1 MHRRKESGESP
12 GPWPRS
18 LASRRALW
26 YVLRHSY
33 KTLKTDDNEVMQS
46 NLVPRPTS
54 IWNPWFIASFFLL
67 QFIIIIFMYRC
78 VFLLRFHNSFLT
90 CVVIRLSVKYAKH
103 QFLTTYFDPF
113 YADLHLHRDKPH
125 ANYDPKIFTFF
136 NNTPSADSPH
146 FALRLFRK
154 ASSAIW
160 NGLTGTVARW
170 QRSAWDAWGA
180 PSNPMQTKRVAW
192 PPS

>member
-1 MHRRKESGESP
+1 MRLCSPISYPDRRLYGTH
-12 GPWPRS
+12 GS
-18 LASRRALW
+18 LRVFSF
-26 YVLRHSY
+26 Y
-33 KTLKTDDNEVMQS
+33 
-46 NLVPRPTS
+46 NLSSLSLCIGV
-54 IWNPWFIASFFLL
+54 
-67 QFIIIIFMYRC
+67 Y
-78 VFLLRFHNSFLT
+78 FLLRFHNSFLT